1 MIVSGLR
8 VFDIRDPRN
17 PREMAYFVAPN
28 KVSRTAGEPSN
39 YAMSSP
45 SLVPERSE
53 VWYTDGNSG
62 FYNVKLAGWPFAT
75 SAAGVSAG
83 DCTGD
88 AGFRSVSATP
98 TRRGVRLSFKRRRA
112 GAVKIEVFQVSE
124 GRRIVRERRVARFT
138 KPATW
143 RGRGSDGYYFA
154 RFTMAGRDVRRIVLR
169 QRHGKFAKVARHYRR
184 GDCQLLRSY
193 KLERPVFGGRQGT
206 PLRVAFRL
214 TRATRVRLELL
225 RGRRVVARRTA
236 DAAANRT
243 VRVVLRPRK
252 RGVYRVRI
260 SVGTVTSTLT
270 ARRL

>member
-1 MIVSGLR
+1 
-8 VFDIRDPRN
+8 
-17 PREMAYFVAPN
+17 
-28 KVSRTAGEPSN
+28 
-39 YAMSSP
+39 MSSP
-45 SLVPERSE
+45 TFVPERSE

-62 FYNVKLAGWPFAT
+62 FYNVKLAGWPFPAT
-75 SAAGVSAG
+75 TTGTASG

-98 TRRGVRLSFKRRRA
+98 RGRRVRLAFTRARA
-112 GAVKIEVFQVSE
+112 GAVKIEVFQVSQ
-124 GRRIVRERRVARFT
+124 GRRIVKERRVARFT

-143 RGRGSDGYYFA
+143 SGKGRDGYYFA

-169 QRHGKFAKVARHYRR
+169 KRNGRFSKVARHHRR
-184 GDCQLLRSY
+184 GDCELLRSY

-206 PLRVAFRL
+206 PLRVAFRV

-225 RGRRVVARRTA
+225 RGRRVVARRTT
-236 DAAANRT
+236 DAAADRT
-243 VRVVLRPRK
+243 VRAAFKPRR

-260 SVGTVTSTLT
+260 TAGDVTSTLT